1 MQLHKQI
8 ERQGQ
13 KGIVLVLRVVCRYEQ
28 QQKHD
33 DQICSFEIFRQYLLQ
48 KAAHAAAGLIR
59 LWMVSLIVSSTA
71 GWLRAGRG
79 NRFYIWHCRFFAFT
93 ACRFFFLWL

>member
-8 ERQGQ
+8 ECQGQ

-33 DQICSFEIFRQYLLQ
+33 DQICSFKIFWQYLL
-48 KAAHAAAGLIR
+48 
-59 LWMVSLIVSSTA
+59 
-71 GWLRAGRG
+71 
-79 NRFYIWHCRFFAFT
+79 
-93 ACRFFFLWL
+93 